1 MRHLQA
7 CLLAVIGLAVAASA
21 QTPPAT
27 IALIGARIID
37 GTGAAPISNATL
49 LVTNG
54 RVDRVG
60 SSASLKVPQGATRID
75 VAGKTIIPGLIN
87 AHGHLGNGDRSLPL
101 YDQIIQQLR
110 IYSRFGVTTVYT
122 LGDDGKE
129 SVRIRDENERGPL
142 TRSRLYA
149 AGPSTVA
156 KTADEARRVIADRHA
171 QGVYFIK
178 TRMSGNANDMPPD
191 VYGALI
197 DEAHKRNL
205 GVAAHL
211 FNLSD
216 ARGLVSAGLDVV
228 AHSIRDQDVDD
239 AFVAELKRRGVGYIP
254 TLTRDLSV
262 FAYDATPTYLSDPFF
277 LRGEP
282 VFAPQIERVKD
293 PALHQKTQASPGAEI
308 ARRGLDQGMKNLKR
322 VSDGG
327 VMIAMGTD
335 SGTGLGRWQGYFEH
349 VEMEL
354 MVKAGM
360 TSMQVLTS
368 ATGNAAKVM
377 KLDAD
382 LGTLQPGKRADFVVL
397 TADPLADIK
406 NTRTIESVWMDGRRV
421 EH

>member
-1 MRHLQA
+1 MRRVHI

-149 AGPSTVA
+149 AGPSAVA
-156 KTADEARRVIADRHA
+156 EDRGRGAPGHRRQARARGVLHQDPHERQRERHAARRVR
-171 QGVYFIK
+171 
-178 TRMSGNANDMPPD
+178 
-191 VYGALI
+191 
-197 DEAHKRNL
+197 
-205 GVAAHL
+205 
-211 FNLSD
+211 
-216 ARGLVSAGLDVV
+216 AR
-228 AHSIRDQDVDD
+228 
-239 AFVAELKRRGVGYIP
+239 
-254 TLTRDLSV
+254 
-262 FAYDATPTYLSDPFF
+262 
-277 LRGEP
+277 
-282 VFAPQIERVKD
+282 
-293 PALHQKTQASPGAEI
+293 
-308 ARRGLDQGMKNLKR
+308 
-322 VSDGG
+322 
-327 VMIAMGTD
+327 
-335 SGTGLGRWQGYFEH
+335 
-349 VEMEL
+349 
-354 MVKAGM
+354 
-360 TSMQVLTS
+360 
-368 ATGNAAKVM
+368 
-377 KLDAD
+377 
-382 LGTLQPGKRADFVVL
+382 
-397 TADPLADIK
+397 
-406 NTRTIESVWMDGRRV
+406 
-421 EH
+421 